1 MFIWTLTYL
10 VFFSG
15 VRELAPIRYRWKEF
29 LSQDRGLEELRS
41 AAAKLRLLQEL
52 LESGIVPAEEDWN
65 RIRSFPAPWNRII
78 SESLHD
84 LRREGAPVVPT
95 IERLHR
101 TLLDQVDFTLEAK
114 VKSAQALSQAHI
126 SLALVPGFSVVLY
139 LYLPGLRESGGA
151 FFLLAGVST
160 LLSSF
165 AYLWILSLADQA
177 RFGNVRFENRN
188 WWVTVQATLE
198 RIFALISSG
207 RPPDQAWRA
216 ALQDLFKNQSVLA
229 QMWGAQVWDPFAPLS
244 HSNLPECER
253 IMILLGVEV
262 RRSIQTS
269 LIEGRGCLERLESI
283 HKSSFAELKT
293 KTRTELNLL
302 PNRCLKPLFLFVL
315 PGVMLLL
322 SGSLW
327 LSFKDSGLE

>member
-1 MFIWTLTYL
+1 MFFWTLTYL
-10 VFFSG
+10 LFFSG
-15 VRELAPIRYRWKEF
+15 VDELAPFRHRWKTF
-29 LSQDRGLEELRS
+29 FRQDQGLEELR
-41 AAAKLRLLQEL
+41 AAAARLRLLQEL
-52 LESGIVPAEEDWN
+52 LESGLVPSEEDWS
-65 RIRSFPAPWNRII
+65 RVRTFPAPWDRII
-78 SESLHD
+78 SESLQD

-95 IERLHR
+95 LERLHR
-101 TLLDQVDFTLEAK
+101 TLLDQVEFTLEAR
-114 VKSAQALSQAHI
+114 VKSAQALSQAHL
-126 SLALVPGFSVVLY
+126 SLALVPGFSAVLY
-139 LYLPGLRESGGA
+139 MYLPGIREAGGT
-151 FFLLAGVST
+151 FFLLASVST

-188 WWVTVQATLE
+188 WWVTVQATIE

-207 RPPDQAWRA
+207 RPPDQAWRS
-216 ALQDLFKNQSVLA
+216 ALHDLFKNQASLA
-229 QMWGAQVWDPFAPLS
+229 QMWGAQVWDPFASLNDSGLS
-244 HSNLPECER
+244 ECER

-293 KTRTELNLL
+293 KIRTELNLL

-327 LSFKDSGLE
+327 LSFKDSGFE